1 MSSLNKI
8 ILIGNLT
15 SDPDIKETT
24 NGQLLSRF
32 TIAVDRPSQQDAME
46 KQTDYISV
54 VAWRDVAESTQQI
67 SKGSQCLVEGKVI
80 TRTYDDDDGKRHYIT
95 EVESRSITPLSSKQA
110 APSKK
115 EAAILEESPLEESPL
130 EESKDSVSFDFNID
144 DVPNPAKEPAS
155 SPVNLG
161 ADIEENIPF

>member
-95 EVESRSITPLSSKQA
+95 EVESKSITPLSSKQA
-110 APSKK
+110 TPSKK
-115 EAAILEESPLEESPL
+115 EASILEESPL

>member
-32 TIAVDRPSQQDAME
+32 TIAVDRPSQQDAIE

-54 VAWRDVAESTQQI
+54 VAWREVAESTQQI
-67 SKGSQCLVEGKVI
+67 AKGTQCIVEGKVI

-95 EVESRSITPLSSKQA
+95 EVESKSVTALSSKSS
-110 APSKK
+110 SKSNNK
-115 EAAILEESPLEESPL
+115 ESAILDESPLEESQ
-130 EESKDSVSFDFNID
+130 DSVSFDFNID
-144 DVPNPAKEPAS
+144 DIPSPTKEPAN

-161 ADIEENIPF
+161 SDIEENIPF

>member
-32 TIAVDRPSQQDAME
+32 TIAVDRPSQQGAME

-54 VAWRDVAESTQQI
+54 VAWRDVAESTQQL
-67 SKGSQCLVEGKVI
+67 SKGNQCLVEGKVI

-95 EVESRSITPLSSKQA
+95 EVESRSITALSAKQA
-110 APSKK
+110 VSKKK
-115 EAAILEESPLEESPL
+115 EAAILEESPLEESN
-130 EESKDSVSFDFNID
+130 DSVSFDFNINE
-144 DVPNPAKEPAS
+144 VPSPAKEPAN

>member
-1 MSSLNKI
+1 MTSLNKI

-15 SDPDIKETT
+15 SEPDIKETT

-32 TIAVDRPSQQDAME
+32 NIAVDRPSQTGAIE

-54 VAWRDVAESTQQI
+54 VAWREAAESTQ
-67 SKGSQCLVEGKVI
+67 SLTKGSKCLVEGKVI

-95 EVESRSITPLSSKQA
+95 EVESRLITLLSEKQA
-110 APSKK
+110 ATPPSAPSTVNND
-115 EAAILEESPLEESPL
+115 AALEESS
-130 EESKDSVSFDFNID
+130 DAVNFDFNID
-144 DVPNPAKEPAS
+144 DVPSTNKEPAN

-161 ADIEENIPF
+161 TDIEENIPF